1 MSAYKIEIG
10 EAVRVRKMFFYETQI
25 AYAGMP
31 SADIYSLVIV
41 NTEAHNSWSFN
52 LYVPVRKKEIKISK
66 GTIRVVRV
74 DENSVEFEF
83 LKN

>member
-1 MSAYKIEIG
+1 MSAYKIKIG
-10 EAVRVRKMFFYETQI
+10 EAVRVRKMLFYETQI

-31 SADIYSLVIV
+31 SPDVYSLVVV

-52 LYVPVRKKEIKISK
+52 LYIPVRKREIKINK

-74 DENSVEFEF
+74 NEDSVEFEF